1 MVRRA
6 EPRMPRARPT
16 VNRMGIDGIGSSVVV
31 ALAAVLWFVY
41 LVPTWLKRREYLAT
55 ERNAVRLQQTMRI
68 MAESAELPAVVRV
81 EATARTVAA
90 QEKALRQQQR
100 RARAVA
106 LPEGSRSEHLADSRW
121 LSSAR
126 SARIETTLPARR
138 LRRSRALA
146 TLVLLASLVAAG
158 FGISTFVASGSWV
171 LLAASAVVATG
182 AFALLRQAAAVSRA
196 RAELRSAAVS
206 SPAVAELHDDADYVE
221 ERRPG
226 WTPVPI
232 PKPLYLSRPT
242 VVADPR
248 SLRSARHTEA
258 KAISGL
264 RVPPAPTV
272 VSTVG
277 QPVSK
282 GADGYP
288 DHAAA
293 LRAASAE
300 AERALRAAQSAP
312 EVTRIERAPAPVPA
326 AAPAAQSRFARMG
339 VIDTKDA
346 APADLDDI
354 LRRRRA
360 VG

>member
-6 EPRMPRARPT
+6 AARLPRASPT

-90 QEKALRQQQR
+90 QERALRQQQR

-106 LPEGSRSEHLADSRW
+106 DTRW
-121 LSSAR
+121 LSAWHREAKAISGLRVPPAPSVVPTLGQ
-126 SARIETTLPARR
+126 SARIETTLLVARR

-146 TLVLLASLVAAG
+146 SLVLLASLIAAG
-158 FGISTFVASGSWV
+158 FGISTFMTTGAWV

-196 RAELRSAAVS
+196 RAELRRASVSGPAVS
-206 SPAVAELHDDADYVE
+206 ELHDDADYVK

-226 WTPVPI
+226 WTPVPV
-232 PKPLYLSRPT
+232 PKPLYLSRPAA
-242 VVADPR
+242 VAGAR
-248 SLRSARHTEA
+248 RLSNAQSARIETSRSIPE
-258 KAISGL
+258 
-264 RVPPAPTV
+264 
-272 VSTVG
+272 
-277 QPVSK
+277 
-282 GADGYP
+282 P

-312 EVTRIERAPAPVPA
+312 EVARIERPA

-354 LRRRRA
+354 LRRRRF